1 MEYKIYIVKFA
12 DGSYYNGTSTQISY
26 RKEDAKRM
34 TWEEAEN
41 IRNRSIRIGRKDTTI
56 ESV

>member
-1 MEYKIYIVKFA
+1 MEYKIYIVRFA

-41 IRNRSIRIGRKDTTI
+41 IRNRSIRIGRKNTTI

>member
-1 MEYKIYIVKFA
+1 MKIYVVRFS

-34 TWEEAEN
+34 TWKEAEE
-41 IRNRSIRIGRKDTTI
+41 IRNESIRAGFRDTII
-56 ESV
+56 EPA

>member
-12 DGSYYNGTSTQISY
+12 DGSYYNGTSTQITY

-34 TWEEAEN
+34 TWKEAEN
-41 IRNRSIRIGRKDTTI
+41 IRNRSIRIGRKDTII